1 MNLRQFSISDWRQIQ
16 QNIVWLIAAVLFAGL
31 ALLFT
36 QSLLYYHRNQL
47 QPLQAQ
53 LRKTRAAADAAET
66 SLQDA
71 RNSEQHY
78 LELSQRGLIGR
89 NEHRLEWV
97 EKIIRLGQTDPM
109 LGLSYEIKPQ
119 RKLEM
124 SEPSGGM
131 ALYASRM
138 SLKYSA
144 LHEDAFSRM
153 HWQLQALP
161 GWPAPQ
167 RCLITRIQESPRLA
181 VECDYDWMS
190 IAPAADDIKEGG

>member
-1 MNLRQFSISDWRQIQ
+1 MNLRQFSISDWREIQ
-16 QNIVWLIAAVLFAGL
+16 QNIVWLIAAMLFAGL

-36 QSLLYYHRNQL
+36 QGLQYYHRNQL
-47 QPLQAQ
+47 QPLQTR
-53 LRKTRAAADAAET
+53 LRETRAAADAADA

-78 LELSQRGLIGR
+78 LKLRQRGLIGR

-97 EKIIRLGQTDPM
+97 EKMTRLSQTDPV

-124 SEPSGGM
+124 SESSGGM

-138 SLKYSA
+138 HLKYLA
-144 LHEDAFSRM
+144 LHEGVFSRM
-153 HWQLQALP
+153 HWQLQDVP
-161 GWPAPQ
+161 GWPAIL
-167 RCLITRIQESPRLA
+167 RCLITRNQATPHLA

-190 IAPAADDIKEGG
+190 IAPVADDIREQP

>member
-16 QNIVWLIAAVLFAGL
+16 QNIVWLIAAVLFAGFS
-31 ALLFT
+31 LLFT
-36 QSLLYYHRNQL
+36 QSLLHYHRNQL
-47 QPLQAQ
+47 QPLQAR
-53 LRKTRAAADAAET
+53 LRETRAAADTTEA

-71 RNSEQHY
+71 RNSEQRY
-78 LELSQRGLIGR
+78 LELNQRGLIGR

-97 EKIIRLGQTDPM
+97 ETITSLGLTDPM

-138 SLKYSA
+138 QLKYSA
-144 LHEDAFSRM
+144 RHEDTFSRV
-153 HWQLQALP
+153 HQQLQSVP
-161 GWPAPQ
+161 GWPATQ
-167 RCLITRIQESPRLA
+167 RCLITRNQESPRLA

-190 IAPAADDIKEGG
+190 IASLSGDIKENP